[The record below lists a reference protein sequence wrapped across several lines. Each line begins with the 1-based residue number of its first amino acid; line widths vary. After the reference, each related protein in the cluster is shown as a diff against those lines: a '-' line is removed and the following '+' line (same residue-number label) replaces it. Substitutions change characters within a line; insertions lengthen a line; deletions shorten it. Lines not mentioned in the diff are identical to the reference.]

1 MPTTL
6 LSLKQQVARGYRLRL
21 LTQGT
26 VPTGGN
32 TTLFLDGNR
41 QEPAGEFDR
50 VDSYVKFT
58 NGLGLASVNLYTV
71 RPVTGFSTGN
81 QTITFAPA
89 LVASVPSGTTYD
101 IYKNF
106 HPDNDLTQAVNES
119 LRDQFGARVVYSVA
133 TTLEPS
139 DDTRAVSVPSA
150 AGNTVTRLLKVER
163 PVASTNTDWN
173 WSVLMRDSDYH
184 VVDNN
189 GSLTI
194 ELLYPS
200 VASTILRLTG
210 VRADAELSADTDTT
224 EEPAHLIVL
233 GARKFLALQEGD
245 TNAVD
250 RWGRELA
257 NAQRDYYKSRP
268 SEMLTIPRI
277 WVG

>member
-1 MPTTL
+1 M
-6 LSLKQQVARGYRLRL
+6 
-21 LTQGT
+21 
-26 VPTGGN
+26 
-32 TTLFLDGNR
+32 
-41 QEPAGEFDR
+41 
-50 VDSYVKFT
+50 DSYVKFT
-58 NGLGLASVNLYTV
+58 NGLGVASVNLYAV

-81 QTITFAPA
+81 QSITFANA

-106 HPDNDLTQAVNES
+106 HPDNDLPQVINES
-119 LRDQFGARVVYSVA
+119 LRDQFGARVVYSIA
-133 TTLEPS
+133 TTVEPS
-139 DDTRAVSVPSA
+139 DTTRAVTVPSA
-150 AGNTVTRLLKVER
+150 AGNTMTRLVKVER
-163 PVASTNTDWN
+163 PVGSTNTDYN
-173 WSVLMRDSDYH
+173 WDTLLPNSDYR

-200 VASTILRLTG
+200 IASTILRMTG
-210 VRADAELSADTDTT
+210 MRADAELSADTDTT

-245 TNAVD
+245 ASGVE

-257 NAQRDYYKSRP
+257 KAQQDYYKSRP
-268 SEMLTIPRI
+268 SEALTIPRI